1 MQPSAPNE
9 ISKPS
14 LWTGRALSTLVVLFL
29 LMDAGMKIAH
39 PAFVLQVNAQL
50 GFPASTLLGIGL
62 VLLAFTALYVVPRT
76 SILGAIL
83 LTGFL
88 GGAVAS
94 KVRIAAPTFD
104 IAFPLIFAAL
114 LWTGLWLRDPRTRT
128 LLAPAN

>member
-1 MQPSAPNE
+1 MQPSAPTE

-14 LWTGRALSTLVVLFL
+14 LWTGRALSTLAVLFM
-29 LMDAGMKIAH
+29 LMDAGMKIVH

-62 VLLAFTALYVVPRT
+62 VLLAFTVLYVVPRT

-94 KVRIAAPTFD
+94 KVRIEAPTFD
-104 IAFPLIFAAL
+104 IAFPLLFAAL

-128 LLAPAN
+128 LLAPTN